1 MKKFSVVM
9 VALYLAFVVAPT
21 ALAEDSSSSAQTT
34 RTEVRQ
40 EIKDLRADNR
50 ALIASR
56 EAEFKANLQKI
67 KDTRK
72 QTVVSNISDRIAN
85 RNTLWVS
92 HWNVVTKRLST
103 ILDKIQAR
111 ATEASTKG
119 KDITS
124 VTAAISSARTA
135 IASAQSAIDAQ
146 SGRTYSI
153 DISTEGNLGQSV
165 KTTLSS
171 FQSEVKSVISLLNT
185 ARKAVDA
192 AFVALKTVV
201 GTEAPATTQP

>member
-1 MKKFSVVM
+1 MKKFTAVM
-9 VALYLAFVVAPT
+9 IALSFAFAVT
-21 ALAEDSSSSAQTT
+21 STTLAEDSSSSATTT
-34 RTEVRQ
+34 RTEIRQ
-40 EIKDLRADNR
+40 EIKDLRAENR

-72 QTVVSNISDRIAN
+72 QTIVSNISDRISN

-92 HWNVVTKRLST
+92 HWNIVTKRLST
-103 ILDKIQAR
+103 ILDKIESR

-124 VTAAISSARTA
+124 VTSAVASARTA
-135 IASAQSAIDAQ
+135 IASAQSAIDTQ
-146 SGRTYSI
+146 STKTYSI
-153 DISTEGNLGQSV
+153 DLSNESNLGQSV
-165 KTTLSS
+165 RTTITT
-171 FQSEVKSVISLLNT
+171 FQSDVKSVISQLNV
-185 ARKAVDA
+185 ARKAVQS

-201 GTEAPATTQP
+201 GTEAPATAQP